1 MKNFKTKLIIFSVL
15 ISSFGCNTENNT
27 IIIKKTIKPV
37 NNSSISGTI
46 TFTQDSDSV
55 SLEAHV
61 FGLETGTK
69 AIHIHEFGDCS
80 SEDGLSTGGHW
91 NPYDTKH
98 SKWGDPT
105 GFHLGAIGNFE
116 VDSIG
121 HGMLKFKTDLWCIG
135 CDEENDI
142 LNNCL
147 LYTSPSP
154 RDVEESRMPSSA

>member
-15 ISSFGCNTENNT
+15 ISSITCNTENNT

-61 FGLETGTK
+61 FGLEPGTK

-91 NPYDTKH
+91 NP
-98 SKWGDPT
+98 
-105 GFHLGAIGNFE
+105 I
-116 VDSIG
+116 
-121 HGMLKFKTDLWCIG
+121 MKTMVNGETPLVF
-135 CDEENDI
+135 
-142 LNNCL
+142 
-147 LYTSPSP
+147 T
-154 RDVEESRMPSSA
+154 